1 MKKSIANGVN
11 IAIEKKL
18 IKEAKIA
25 SKADSIKASD
35 NAEYVRKR
43 RHAEDM
49 ALARDLGVTIE
60 ELVK

>member
-35 NAEYVRKR
+35 NVEFVRKR